1 MTKHKAELNGNGN
14 DKEVL
19 AEMKKSEKRAK
30 VKIPV
35 MRGFVL
41 TSNPEKWRNYEP
53 DFSYGSN
60 YLSF

>member
-19 AEMKKSEKRAK
+19 AELKSKERKGL
-30 VKIPV
+30 VKLPV

-41 TSNPEKWRNYEP
+41 TSNPDKWRNYEP
-53 DFSYGSN
+53 DFSYGSE
-60 YLSF
+60 YLRC